1 MAVDGPA
8 RVAWA
13 VLGTPRVRCRSHGG
27 RRTPVID
34 ILKTNTNEIECF
46 STRNGVHSVKLL
58 SL

>member
-1 MAVDGPA
+1 MGS
-8 RVAWA
+8 A
-13 VLGTPRVRCRSHGG
+13 VLGTPRVRGRSHGG

-34 ILKTNTNEIECF
+34 ILKTNTNEIEF